1 MFFTRRLPLS
11 SLIELCRALRHQL
24 GAGLTLRDVFRHQ
37 AARGAAGVRPLAGR
51 IAEGLARGG
60 DLEGALK
67 REAGAF
73 PPLFLALTSVGEQT
87 GMLPE
92 VFGELEKYYVR
103 QQRLRRQFLAQS
115 AWPLV
120 QFFLAI
126 FVVAGLILILG
137 LLPQS
142 QTPAGKPYDPLGL
155 GLAGPGGA
163 LAFLGAVFG
172 VLLALGGLYLLAT
185 RALRGRAAVDT
196 FLLGLPAVGPCL
208 RALALAR
215 FCVAL
220 RLTFETAMPTTRAL
234 RLALRATGN
243 HAFMEDSEAIE
254 ASVRT
259 GHDLTVSVGQ
269 SGRFPQDFQNILAVA
284 EESGRLTEVLREQA
298 EYYHE
303 EAGRRLTV
311 LTTLASYGVWFIVG
325 GLIIFVIFRLFG
337 SYLDLINTPL

>member
-1 MFFTRRLPLS
+1 MLFSKRLPLS
-11 SLIELCRALRHQL
+11 NLIELCRALRHQL

-37 AARGAAGVRPLAGR
+37 STRGAPAVRPVAGR
-51 IAEGLARGG
+51 VAEVLGRGG

-67 REAGAF
+67 REGEAF
-73 PPLFLALTSVGEQT
+73 PPLFLAMASVGEQS

-92 VFGELEKYYVR
+92 VFGELEKYYAR

-115 AWPLV
+115 AWPLT
-120 QFFLAI
+120 QFVLAI

-137 LLPQS
+137 LLPQNR
-142 QTPAGKPYDPLGL
+142 TPAGKPYDPLGL

-163 LAFLGAVFG
+163 LIFLGAVFG
-172 VLLALGGLYLLAT
+172 MLLALGGLYLLAT
-185 RALRGRAAVDT
+185 RALRGGAAVDA

-220 RLTFETAMPTTRAL
+220 RLTFETAMPTARAL

-243 HAFMEDSEAIE
+243 HAFMERGEGIE
-254 ASVRT
+254 AAVRA
-259 GHDLTVSVGQ
+259 GKDLTLSLGQ
-269 SGRFPQDFQNILAVA
+269 SGRFPEDFRNILAVA

-311 LTTLASYGVWFIVG
+311 LTSLASYGVWFVVG

-337 SYLDLINTPL
+337 SYLALLNSI